1 MGPGQVSPVA
11 LMLLAEAGGGGVSN
25 NNNNNNP
32 PQETEPY
39 ELELESWMLLLAASR
54 MLRFG

>member
-1 MGPGQVSPVA
+1 MA
-11 LMLLAEAGGGGVSN
+11 LMLLAEAGGGGVSNN